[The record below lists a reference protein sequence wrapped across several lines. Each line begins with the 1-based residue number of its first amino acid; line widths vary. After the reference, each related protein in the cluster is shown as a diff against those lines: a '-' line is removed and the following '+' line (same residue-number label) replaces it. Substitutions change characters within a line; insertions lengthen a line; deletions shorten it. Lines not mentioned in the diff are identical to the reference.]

1 MIMIPQENNMER
13 SKFPPTQG
21 RKGHKQKRIN
31 MAYTPENYEFLHR
44 KARMM
49 GISMTE
55 YMNLLIDAA
64 RREN

>member
-1 MIMIPQENNMER
+1 MSMIPQENNMER

-49 GISMTE
+49 AISMPE
-55 YMNLLIDAA
+55 NRNLPRDAP